1 MPEREPISHAEFARF
16 VQEAQDMRRER
27 DDALAAAAHWRTLA
41 EQHARERDAF
51 RRTLADLLE
60 IHPARIVAPA
70 E

>member
-1 MPEREPISHAEFARF
+1 MRTVFVGSDETGRYRPMNAEELQREVERLEG
-16 VQEAQDMRRER
+16 ER
-27 DDALAAAAHWRTLA
+27 DHWRTLA

-60 IHPARIVAPA
+60 IHPARIVAPV